1 MIRPLAVFDFIF
13 LPRHIV
19 LAPGSDPKAER
30 AWLPLFNPNR
40 VSCSGTTC
48 NGQLFWT
55 NAAPFTAIPGY
66 SVNVPAPANV
76 CLVVHE
82 ATKVI
87 KDLPCRYQ
95 AVFYCEYDC
104 GGSGAVGTFILPRRF
119 VSGVFKD
126 FVFVFPKIPC

>member
-1 MIRPLAVFDFIF
+1 MIRSLADFDFIF